1 MLELQL
7 DARNKTQFECC
18 ICAGFS
24 SSLSRFCIEG
34 PVVTGGPLVQIAF
47 SIGGGV
53 STTEITLEIQQ
64 KFITAIANSLVILK
78 DLVQILS
85 SRNAQRRLLAVDLVF
100 QVLAVDA
107 DDAAVLHMCITDIL
121 FYCFLTTFL
130 LHTYRLP

>member
-1 MLELQL
+1 M
-7 DARNKTQFECC
+7 
-18 ICAGFS
+18 
-24 SSLSRFCIEG
+24 
-34 PVVTGGPLVQIAF
+34 VTGGPLVQIAF